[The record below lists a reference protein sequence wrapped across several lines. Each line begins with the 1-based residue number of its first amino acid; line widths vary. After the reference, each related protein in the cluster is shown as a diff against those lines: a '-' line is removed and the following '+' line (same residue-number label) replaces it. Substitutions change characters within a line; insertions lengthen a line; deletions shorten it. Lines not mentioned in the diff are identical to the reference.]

1 MTWQSMSVSKC
12 KTYGNYGA
20 YSQVREL
27 RKRSDLLKKFLNVVL
42 CAEIEKLDSTDIAE
56 GRRRDELLVEVEVL
70 MERCSW
76 SAEPKQLLREL
87 DERSRGADKPEVK
100 QMSKMTI
107 VPPFMTPL
115 QQFRELRLAD
125 CTWDE
130 LRQLKRKQL
139 YAFVREHPDLSCRSG
154 RKLCDLWRM
163 GRTKVGACLC
173 CYHHAHLYPT
183 SFLCI
188 VSVCSF
194 EKHSRRLPIRR
205 PSQSGVVGPR
215 ESDNGK
221 KFLVGQRRG

>member
-1 MTWQSMSVSKC
+1 
-12 KTYGNYGA
+12 
-20 YSQVREL
+20 
-27 RKRSDLLKKFLNVVL
+27 
-42 CAEIEKLDSTDIAE
+42 
-56 GRRRDELLVEVEVL
+56 

-76 SAEPKQLLREL
+76 SAEPKQLLREP
-87 DERSRGADKPEVK
+87 DERSRGADKPQVK
-100 QMSKMTI
+100 QMSRITI

-130 LRQLKRKQL
+130 LRQLKKKQL
-139 YAFVREHPDLSCRSG
+139 YAFVREHPDLSCRSR

-173 CYHHAHLYPT
+173 CCHPSQLNPT
-183 SFLCI
+183 LPLCI
-188 VSVCSF
+188 DSVLSS
-194 EKHSRRLPIRR
+194 KKYSRCFPFRR
-205 PSQSGVVGPR
+205 PSQSSVVGPR